1 MGLNYLKI
9 AKKLADKNIKHISTH
24 KSNNQPQLSNRINTA
39 T

>member
-9 AKKLADKNIKHISTH
+9 AKKLADKKNIDTIKSTN
-24 KSNNQPQLSNRINTA
+24 KPPLSNRINTA